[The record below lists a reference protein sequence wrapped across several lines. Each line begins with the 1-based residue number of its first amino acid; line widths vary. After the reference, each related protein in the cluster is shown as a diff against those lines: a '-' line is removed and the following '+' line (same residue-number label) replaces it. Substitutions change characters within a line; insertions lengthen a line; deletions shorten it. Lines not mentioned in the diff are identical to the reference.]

1 MTLMKWPVASVS
13 LVLGREEK
21 LIRDILPA
29 TCILTQS
36 TRVYPQSSPLRG
48 LCHEV
53 IIETAL
59 ALGKPASDNMLI
71 LFGHLLL
78 NIHLYSAK
86 QKRSQNL
93 KANKQGANRRVG
105 TKLPIVHLDQMR
117 FGPTIGRVQV

>member
-1 MTLMKWPVASVS
+1 M
-13 LVLGREEK
+13 
-21 LIRDILPA
+21 
-29 TCILTQS
+29 
-36 TRVYPQSSPLRG
+36 
-48 LCHEV
+48 CHEV

-117 FGPTIGRVQV
+117 FGPRIGRVQVKFISKMSAGMSDTNYTDANLPFM